1 MSLVAVSAG
10 LSRSALA
17 PHVPGLRRY
26 ARALTGSREA
36 GDTMV
41 AAALAALVADRARY
55 AGIAAPRLALFLA
68 FQQVW
73 AAADPAPR
81 VAEDTPTARAAQSR
95 LAGIAP
101 VSRQALL
108 LGVMEDFT
116 NAEIALLIDRS
127 AEDVAALIAEARR
140 GIAAQAPTEVLIIE
154 DEPIIAMD
162 IEAIVT
168 GMGHGVIGIAST
180 QREAAA
186 LAGQAPVGLVLADIH
201 LRDGSSGID
210 AVRDIRNHTAAPA
223 IFITGNPDLLSTGQG
238 AEPTFLI
245 AKPFAASRVH
255 AAIAQ
260 ALFFAG
266 ADDSR
271 GHDSRGNRNG

>member
-1 MSLVAVSAG
+1 
-10 LSRSALA
+10 
-17 PHVPGLRRY
+17 
-26 ARALTGSREA
+26 
-36 GDTMV
+36 MV

-55 AGIAAPRLALFLA
+55 AGIATPRLALFLA
-68 FQQVW
+68 FQHVW
-73 AAADPAPR
+73 EAADPGL
-81 VAEDTPTARAAQSR
+81 VAGDETLPARAAHAR
-95 LAGIAP
+95 LADIAP
-101 VSRQALL
+101 LARQALL

-116 NAEIALLIDRS
+116 TAEIALLIERS
-127 AEDVAALIAEARR
+127 ADDVAALIGEARR
-140 GIAAQAPTEVLIIE
+140 AIAAQAATDVLIIE

-186 LAGQAPVGLVLADIH
+186 LARQRPVGLLLADIH

-210 AVRDIRNHTAAPA
+210 AVRDIRSHTQAPA

-238 AEPTFLI
+238 PEPTFLI

-266 ADDSR
+266 R
-271 GHDSRGNRNG
+271 GHGHG

>member
-17 PHVPGLRRY
+17 PHLPGLRRY

-55 AGIAAPRLALFLA
+55 AGIASARLALFLA
-68 FQQVW
+68 FQHVW
-73 AAADPAPR
+73 AAADPVPAAMEAAP
-81 VAEDTPTARAAQSR
+81 PARAAQAR
-95 LAGIAP
+95 LAAIAP
-101 VSRQALL
+101 TSRQALL
-108 LGVMEDFT
+108 LGVMEDFSA
-116 NAEIALLIDRS
+116 AEIGLMIGRDAD
-127 AEDVAALIAEARR
+127 DVAALIAEARR
-140 GIAAQAPTEVLIIE
+140 GIAAQPATDVLIIE

-168 GMGHGVIGIAST
+168 GMGHAVIGIAST
-180 QREAAA
+180 QREAAD
-186 LAGQAPVGLVLADIH
+186 LAGQRPVGLVLADIH

-210 AVRDIRNHTAAPA
+210 AVRDIRSHTAAPA

-238 AEPTFLI
+238 PEPTFLI

-266 ADDSR
+266 G
-271 GHDSRGNRNG
+271 GHGHG